1 MSAAGFAMPRP
12 KVLGGQSA
20 AWAVVTG
27 LLAFT
32 ALCLFTGLAGSL
44 RYTFPVLSLAVG
56 GFFYWLYPEMFVG
69 FCLWLW
75 FLTPF
80 LRRLV
85 DFRSGFEPLST
96 ILLAPHAVSLLT
108 VITFVR
114 NPSAFTKK
122 TGLPFLMALAA
133 IIYGAAVGLPHVPAK
148 DLVVGILN
156 WATPVFF
163 AFHLFVNW
171 RSYPAISSVVRRSF
185 LFGVFVMG
193 AYGLYQFFVLP
204 GWDRDW
210 LAGVIGE
217 GTGLSFGL
225 PEPMQVRVFSTMNS
239 SGTLAPVLMAG
250 LLLLFAM
257 RGWKTI
263 PVALVGYATFLLTMV
278 RAAWFGWFVGLALL
292 LVYFHG
298 APTAQSHRGGRAG
311 CGLIAR
317 GPGRSSPPTSCWRS
331 ACKVS
336 LILKKDESA
345 NDRLGGY
352 KQLLAESL
360 KNPFGNGI
368 GSMDATQQRYADQT
382 IGARDS
388 AILDMLLS
396 LGWLGALLYGSSLVV
411 LYFVQRRYP
420 GQDSFSHASRAIF
433 IALIAQFPLG
443 SLMLGVNGVAL
454 WSFGALWLASAQYRE
469 SRDANLQAH
478 RIVEFSQY
486 RRFVPVRSGVSH
498 G

>member
-12 KVLGGQSA
+12 KVLAGQGA
-20 AWAVVTG
+20 AWAVVAG
-27 LLAFT
+27 LIAFT

-44 RYTFPVLSLAVG
+44 RYTFPVLSVAVG
-56 GFFYWLYPEMFVG
+56 AFLYWLYPEMFVG

-75 FLTPF
+75 FLTPC

-114 NPSAFTKK
+114 NPGAVTKK

-133 IIYGAAVGLPHVPAK
+133 IVYGAAVGLPHVPAK
-148 DLVVGILN
+148 DLVIGILN

-171 RSYPAISSVVRRSF
+171 RSYPTISSVVRRSF
-185 LFGVFVMG
+185 LLGVFVMG

-263 PVALVGYATFLLTMV
+263 PVAIVGYATFLLTMV

-292 LVYFHG
+292 LVYF
-298 APTAQSHRGGRAG
+298 TVRQR
-311 CGLIAR
+311 L
-317 GPGRSSPPTSCWRS
+317 
-331 ACKVS
+331 S
-336 LILKKDESA
+336 LIVVVALVAASLLAAPVAPPLQHLLEERMQSFSDLKKDESA

-352 KQLLAESL
+352 KQLLGESL

-411 LYFVQRRYP
+411 LYFAQRRYP